1 MEITQPK
8 GKEAIYCYL
17 LILVTHKQASL
28 NLHLFLKRIF
38 PKRHFKKVVYGYNK
52 QDYFEATYFM
62 WLNIDFMPILK
73 DFNLS
78 IK

>member
-28 NLHLFLKRIF
+28 NLTPIPKMNF
-38 PKRHFKKVVYGYNK
+38 P
-52 QDYFEATYFM
+52 
-62 WLNIDFMPILK
+62 
-73 DFNLS
+73 
-78 IK
+78 